1 MEYVGAPR
9 RLRSRLEETS
19 RLGAL
24 VRQLDWVLLGAVGG
38 LVAYGLWV
46 IAGVTK
52 DDVLGN
58 ESYYVVRQAAY
69 AGIGAVGLA
78 AVAMIN
84 PTLYRRFWLPLYWAT
99 IALIVIVFLAGPQ
112 TRGSKRWLDVGFITF
127 QPSEFGKLLFI
138 LALAAFLADRTRRLA
153 EPRTTA
159 TAVGL
164 ALAPMLLVFLQ
175 PDIGTALVYAAA
187 LAAVLFV
194 AGTRWLHLAVLGAA
208 LVTTLALI
216 LSILPAAGVHVLK
229 PYQQERLTGFTNPD
243 SDPSGA
249 TYNANQSITAV
260 GAGGFDGR
268 GVEGATQTNLD
279 YLPEHAT
286 DFVFASLA
294 EQRGFVGASL
304 LLCLYLL
311 LVWRGLRIVALARDP
326 YSAIVAGGIVVA
338 LLFQIFVNV
347 GMTVG
352 IAPITGIPLP
362 FVSVGGSSMIANLIA
377 MGVLLAIHAR
387 GREER
392 PSSLFSARS

>member
-1 MEYVGAPR
+1 MVEYVGTPR
-9 RLRSRLEETS
+9 ALRSPREEAS
-19 RLGAL
+19 RLGTL

-38 LVAYGLWV
+38 LVAFGLWV

-52 DDVLGN
+52 EDIPGN
-58 ESYYVVRQAAY
+58 EDYFLVRQAAY
-69 AGIGAVGLA
+69 AAIGTVGLA
-78 AVAMIN
+78 AGALIN
-84 PTLYRRFWLPLYWAT
+84 PALYRRFWLPLYWLT
-99 IALIVIVFLAGPQ
+99 IALIVIVFLVGPE

-127 QPSEFGKLLFI
+127 QPSEFGKLLFVMV
-138 LALAAFLADRTRRLA
+138 LAAFLADRTRRLA
-153 EPRTTA
+153 ERRTTA

-164 ALAPMLLVFLQ
+164 ALVPMMLVFLQ
-175 PDIGTALVYAAA
+175 PDIGTALVYGAA

-194 AGTRWLHLAVLGAA
+194 AGTRWLHLATLGAG
-208 LVTTLALI
+208 LVVTLALI

-229 PYQQERLTGFTNPD
+229 PYQQERLTGFTHPD

-249 TYNANQSITAV
+249 TYNVNQSVTSV
-260 GAGGFDGR
+260 GAGGLRGR
-268 GVEGATQTNLD
+268 GVQGATQTNLD

-294 EQRGFVGASL
+294 EQRGFLGATF

-311 LVWRGLRIVALARDP
+311 VVWRGLRVIALARDP
-326 YSAIVAGGIVVA
+326 FSAIVAGGIVVA

-347 GMTVG
+347 GMTIG

-362 FVSVGGSSMIANLIA
+362 FVSVGGSSMIANLVA

-387 GREER
+387 GRDEPPR
-392 PSSLFSARS
+392 SSFSGR